1 MPKYGLLLSGGIDS
15 LVLQHMY
22 PDAVRYH
29 FSHPSDADLS
39 GQDSVETIDISSYS
53 NDEKHVGMQVK
64 TTSLLADS
72 DRGLDNIYY
81 GYHLPYSQLDGM
93 VGAGTEGTNDLLKP
107 LAALNWQK
115 HDVIRYASQNNIDL
129 RNTISCLHERTHAG
143 CGVCYQC
150 LEKQI
155 ALQKL
160 DSEGFDYSNV
170 I

>member
-22 PDAVRYH
+22 PHAVRYH

-39 GQDSVETIDISSYS
+39 LQDSVETIDISSYS
-53 NDEKHVGMQVK
+53 SDTKHEGMRAK
-64 TTSLLADS
+64 TIELLADS
-72 DRGLDNIYY
+72 SLGLDNIMY
-81 GYHLPYSQLDGM
+81 GYHQSYSQLDSLP
-93 VGAGTEGTNDLLKP
+93 GAPIEGVNDLLKP
-107 LAALNWQK
+107 LESMYK
-115 HDVIRYASQNNIDL
+115 DDVIKYASQNNIDL
-129 RNTISCLHERTHAG
+129 RNTVSCLHERTHTG

-150 LEKQI
+150 REKEI
-155 ALQKL
+155 ALSLL